1 MISDA
6 FHYQEMLSLA
16 AMMQYYFNVEL
27 HVTKLNWLTGV
38 FMSALL

>member
-6 FHYQEMLSLA
+6 FHYQEMLSLDA
-16 AMMQYYFNVEL
+16 VMQCYFNVGLRITEL
-27 HVTKLNWLTGV
+27 NLISGV